1 MKVGI
6 LPPRTPASQAVL
18 ENVPYF
24 FNPSLSYEDAHRG
37 GNLEKTGIIVIKYF
51 IIISYSNIVIY
62 RNFSIFAKRFQ
73 ELSLLSFTFFKWVK
87 IPSID

>member
-1 MKVGI
+1 MADSRDEGGYI
-6 LPPRTPASQAVL
+6 APSDPSQPGSIGKNFL
-18 ENVPYF
+18 F
-24 FNPSLSYEDAHRG
+24 FFHRG

-73 ELSLLSFTFFKWVK
+73 ELISFIIYIF
-87 IPSID
+87 

>member
-18 ENVPYF
+18 EH

-37 GNLEKTGIIVIKYF
+37 GKLEKTGIIVIKYF

-62 RNFSIFAKRFQ
+62 RNFIIFAKRFQ
-73 ELSLLSFTFFKWVK
+73 ELISFIIYIFKMGKNTFNWLKL
-87 IPSID
+87 

>member
-6 LPPRTPASQAVL
+6 LPPRTPASQAIFPL
-18 ENVPYF
+18 F
-24 FNPSLSYEDAHRG
+24 FLNLSLSYEDAHRG

-51 IIISYSNIVIY
+51 IIISYRNIVIY

-73 ELSLLSFTFFKWVK
+73 ELISFIIYIF
-87 IPSID
+87 

>member
-1 MKVGI
+1 MADSRDKVGYI
-6 LPPRTPASQAVL
+6 VPSDPSQPGSIGKFPL
-18 ENVPYF
+18 FF

-37 GNLEKTGIIVIKYF
+37 GKLEKTSIIVIKYF

-73 ELSLLSFTFFKWVK
+73 ELISF
-87 IPSID
+87 IIYI

>member
-1 MKVGI
+1 MADSKDEGGYI
-6 LPPRTPASQAVL
+6 APSDPSQ
-18 ENVPYF
+18 PG
-24 FNPSLSYEDAHRG
+24 SSYEDAHRG

-73 ELSLLSFTFFKWVK
+73 ELISFIIYIF
-87 IPSID
+87 